1 MDLKELREWMERRFD
16 KIEAMNERVVR
27 NETATTHLT
36 SFKSRAEKQ
45 LESHERFISM
55 ARGVGAA
62 LGIIAV
68 LVAIG
73 GGLVKLGVVHVG
85 ADGSPSKPRRGV
97 PNGRSSLD

>member
-16 KIEAMNERVVR
+16 KLEAMNERVIR

-36 SFKSRAEKQ
+36 RFKSRAEKQ
-45 LESHERFISM
+45 LDSHERFISM

-73 GGLVKLGVVHVG
+73 GGLVKLGIVQVG
-85 ADGSPSKPRRGV
+85 ASEDSSKPRKGAPRHE
-97 PNGRSSLD
+97 